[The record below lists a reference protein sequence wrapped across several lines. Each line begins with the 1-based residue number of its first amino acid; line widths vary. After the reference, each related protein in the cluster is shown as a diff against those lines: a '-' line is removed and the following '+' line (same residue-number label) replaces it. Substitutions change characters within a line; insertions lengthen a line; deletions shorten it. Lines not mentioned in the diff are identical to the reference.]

1 MSRQSFKNLAE
12 TFVDSTFA
20 DFNKSYVVQS
30 QVETPD
36 GQGGFTVTWSTFA
49 NITGFVFPTTT
60 KDKIVDDRIKS
71 EDIKKF
77 QFEYVSGIDSSMRIL
92 YEGNLYNISPPKS
105 VVDSD
110 IWLIIVGFRGDA
122 T

>member
-1 MSRQSFKNLAE
+1 MSRQTFKDLAKG
-12 TFVDSTFA
+12 FVDSNFS
-20 DFNKSYVVQS
+20 DFTKTYIVES
-30 QVETPD
+30 QTKAAD

-49 NITGFVFPTTT
+49 AITGFVFPTTT

-77 QFEYVSGIDSSMRIL
+77 QFEYVAGIDSSMRIL
-92 YEGNLYNISPPKS
+92 YDGKHYNISPPKS

-110 IWLIIVGFRGDA
+110 IWLVVVGFRGDA